1 MSFRLPFA
9 SILRISRRLSALH
22 RVVIGVFRLVVQ
34 NFNSSRIFGKAAG
47 RMRRGLQIVLALL
60 VTSLVTACSVDDLLR
75 PSADLDTTTAS
86 VTSTGLQRL
95 APSNPTRAYPTPVS
109 PFNQSSTMPAGEA
122 DCRRQLKRLGV
133 KYRDLEPINEGGAC
147 RIDHPVQVS
156 SLSGGIEIKPAI
168 TLNCQMAATF
178 AQWTK
183 NELAP
188 SARMRYLS
196 GIKSIRQGSGYSCR
210 KINGTSVAS
219 EHSTG
224 NAFDVMAI
232 TLNNGRTIDVRKPGL
247 FAFRQRGL
255 LNKVRAQG
263 CDYFTT
269 VLGPGYNR
277 DHADHFHFDIKNRR
291 NGYRAC
297 R

>member
-1 MSFRLPFA
+1 V
-9 SILRISRRLSALH
+9 
-22 RVVIGVFRLVVQ
+22 RVAVRKF
-34 NFNSSRIFGKAAG
+34 SESKIFGKTAAV
-47 RMRRGLQIVLALL
+47 RRVRIVLAMAITGLA
-60 VTSLVTACSVDDLLR
+60 TACSVDDMLR
-75 PSADLDTTTAS
+75 PSVDLNTNTAAVTT
-86 VTSTGLQRL
+86 TGLQRL
-95 APSNPTRAYPTPVS
+95 VPSNPTLAYPTPIS
-109 PFNQSSTMPAGEA
+109 PLNQFTAIPAAEV
-122 DCRRQLKRLGV
+122 DCRKQLKRLGV
-133 KYRDLEPINEGGAC
+133 KYRDLGPINEGGAC

-156 SLSGGIEIKPAI
+156 ALSGGIEIKPAV

-183 NELAP
+183 RELAP

-224 NAFDVMAI
+224 NALDVMAI
-232 TLNNGRTIDVRKPGL
+232 TLNNGRTIDVRKPGF

-255 LNKVRAQG
+255 LNKVRAEG

>member
-1 MSFRLPFA
+1 M
-9 SILRISRRLSALH
+9 
-22 RVVIGVFRLVVQ
+22 RVAIRKF
-34 NFNSSRIFGKAAG
+34 SESKIFGKTAAV
-47 RMRRGLQIVLALL
+47 RRVRIGLAMVIAGLA
-60 VTSLVTACSVDDLLR
+60 TACSVDDMLR
-75 PSADLDTTTAS
+75 PSVDLNTNTAAVTT
-86 VTSTGLQRL
+86 TGLQRL
-95 APSNPTRAYPTPVS
+95 VPSNPTLAYPTPIS
-109 PFNQSSTMPAGEA
+109 PLNQFTAMPSAEA
-122 DCRRQLKRLGV
+122 DCRKQLKRLGV
-133 KYRDLEPINEGGAC
+133 KYRDLGPINEGGAC
-147 RIDHPVQVS
+147 RIDHPVQVTA
-156 SLSGGIEIKPAI
+156 LSGGIEIKPAV

-183 NELAP
+183 RELAT

-219 EHSTG
+219 EHSSG
-224 NAFDVMAI
+224 NAIDVMAI
-232 TLNNGRTIDVRKPGL
+232 TLNNGRTIDVRKPGF

-255 LNKVRAQG
+255 LNKVRAEG